1 MDRNLKPYFCI
12 IVATIHFGLRLKFER
27 VWKMLRKKKSDYME
41 VEFSSK
47 EETLEWLMNEYG
59 RSVVRLAFTFM
70 KKEQLAE
77 DIAQE
82 VFIKCYEK
90 LDTFRNESSY
100 KTWIYRITVNLCK
113 DRLKSWSY
121 KNIIIAELLSK
132 KSTNFKT
139 PESELIN
146 VENQKALSVNVLS
159 LPIKY
164 REINILYYYEELTYN
179 QIAELLNISLQTVK
193 SRLHRARL
201 LLKKMIEGGK
211 SNG

>member
-1 MDRNLKPYFCI
+1 
-12 IVATIHFGLRLKFER
+12 
-27 VWKMLRKKKSDYME
+27 MLRKKKSDYME